1 MARLALVLALA
12 LSVSLAAQSPQ
23 DYVDRAVAAFE
34 RGRHAEALAAF
45 DDLIKLIPDIRPELW
60 QRGIILYDLGR
71 YKECAAQFAD
81 FHALTP
87 GDVEN
92 AAWHFFCTAKAES
105 PAAARTALFKAGSD
119 ARVMRA
125 EIYAMLT
132 GALTPE
138 EVIDRAEQLPIAEFY
153 AHLYVG
159 MYLEVQGQTNAAL
172 EHLNAAADPSLSEYG
187 GFMNIAARVHRDT
200 LTRIVGK

>member
-1 MARLALVLALA
+1 MTRLGLVLALA
-12 LSVSLAAQSPQ
+12 LSVALAAQSPQ
-23 DYVDRAVAAFE
+23 DYVDRAVTAFE

-45 DDLIKLIPDIRPELW
+45 DDLIKLIPDVRPELW

-71 YKECAAQFAD
+71 YQECAAQFAA
-81 FHALTP
+81 FHTLSP
-87 GDVEN
+87 EDVEN

-105 PAAARTALFKAGSD
+105 LAAARKALFKAGPD
-119 ARVMRA
+119 PRVMRM

-132 GALTPE
+132 GTITPE
-138 EVIDRAEQLPIAEFY
+138 QVIERAGGLPIAEFY

-159 MYLEVQGQTNAAL
+159 LYLEVQSDTKAAL
-172 EHLNAAADPSLSEYG
+172 PHLIEAAHPRLAEYG

-200 LTRIVGK
+200 LVRMVGR